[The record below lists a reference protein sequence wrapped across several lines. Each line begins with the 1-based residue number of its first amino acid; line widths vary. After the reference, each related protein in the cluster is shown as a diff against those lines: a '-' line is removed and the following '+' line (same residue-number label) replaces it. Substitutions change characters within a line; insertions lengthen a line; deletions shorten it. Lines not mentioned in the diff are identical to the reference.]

1 MESCSTVV
9 RIKLSPKMKRRNPR
23 LSGLLLLC
31 LTMTSGLRAQERR
44 IGGQID
50 YNTEFQ
56 YDFGD
61 RANWLN
67 LLFLEADFPVSMN
80 GTFGLQTLSF
90 YKAAPRRIADD
101 LQVFSN
107 IEADNTAVNIY
118 FLGYSHSFKKI
129 TLFGGM
135 RSVNHDYFQNPYTC
149 LFINSSPGVYPTL
162 ADNFRLAN
170 YPASGVCLHVEYR
183 ISKRFTLRNS
193 LYNGIAR
200 ELLDSRWGAFS
211 FSPGRDGLINITTI
225 DYANVATRQGRY
237 GLGFLVHTKFRG
249 GADGATAVEPRR
261 RGNFVVWGNAEQV
274 LFRFSRRE
282 VGLLLQASFAPKA
295 WNDCSS
301 YFGVGVVCKGLFM
314 PDKKDTFGVLINRA
328 GYAHVVEHVVEAT
341 WQYALS
347 KQIALQPSFQY
358 ILTGNQTYFVGLV
371 RAIYT
376 LCY

>member
-1 MESCSTVV
+1 
-9 RIKLSPKMKRRNPR
+9 MKRRNPR
-23 LSGLLLLC
+23 LPGLLLLC
-31 LTMTSGLRAQERR
+31 LMMTSGLRAQERR
-44 IGGQID
+44 IGGQIN

-56 YDFGD
+56 YNFEG

-67 LLFLEADFPVSMN
+67 LLTLEADFPVFRS
-80 GTFGLQTLSF
+80 GTFSLQTLSF
-90 YKAAPRRIADD
+90 YKVAPHRIANDR
-101 LQVFSN
+101 QIFSN
-107 IEADNTAVNIY
+107 IEVDNTAVGI
-118 FLGYSHSFKKI
+118 FFFGYTHAFKKV

-135 RSVNHDYFQNPYTC
+135 RSLNHDYFLNPYTS

-162 ADNFRLAN
+162 EDNFRLAN
-170 YPASGVCLHVEYR
+170 YPASGVCVHVEYL

-225 DYANVATRQGRY
+225 DYANVASRQGRY

-249 GADGATAVEPRR
+249 GADGAMAVEPQR
-261 RGNFVVWGNAEQV
+261 RGNFVAWGNVEQS

-301 YFGVGVVCKGLFM
+301 YFGVGIVCKGLFM
-314 PDKKDTFGVLINRA
+314 PDKKDTFGVLVNRA
-328 GYAHVVEHVVEAT
+328 GYARVVEHVVETT
-341 WQYALS
+341 WQCALS
-347 KQIALQPSFQY
+347 KTIALQPSFQY